1 MSSKK
6 SSAADKDNS
15 RPVKVNSI
23 YEMLKDNDALNI
35 WMATRKGGEPEVF
48 IAFMDNLSE
57 HDRKSLL
64 GLKGI
69 IVNAQE
75 PLLSRIADIEKEN
88 SHLRSQLLTDDLT
101 GLFNKRFFAMQL
113 DMEMARTRRTGQP
126 CSVIIVDFDNFKMIN
141 DTLGHDAG
149 DRFLTLM
156 GNVLRDNLRPTDF
169 ACRFGGDEFA
179 VIMPASSLFDSVSIG
194 RRIHDAVNKKIAS
207 LRWKIKRHLSIS
219 MGLAD
224 YEPTSV
230 QTAEDFFRRADQEL
244 YRAKQAGKNRISYE
258 ELAGRKLP
266 ELTAVSVDERSA
278 LMQI

>member
-6 SSAADKDNS
+6 SSAAGKDGS
-15 RPVKVNSI
+15 RPAKANTI
-23 YEMLKDNDALNI
+23 YGILKDNDALKI
-35 WMATRKGGEPEVF
+35 WMTARKGGDPEVF

-64 GLKGI
+64 GLKGVI
-69 IVNAQE
+69 INARE
-75 PLLSRIADIEKEN
+75 PLLARIADIEKEN

-101 GLFNKRFFAMQL
+101 GLFNKRFFSIQL

-126 CSVIIVDFDNFKMIN
+126 CSVIMIDFDNFKMIN

-149 DRFLTLM
+149 DRFLTVM
-156 GNVLRDNLRPTDF
+156 GDVLRDNLRPTDF

-179 VIMPASSLFDSVSIG
+179 IIMPASSLFDSIRIG
-194 RRIHDAVNKKIAS
+194 RRIHDAINKRIAS
-207 LRWKIKRHLSIS
+207 LRWKIKKHLSIS

-224 YEPTSV
+224 YEPTSG
-230 QTAEDFFRRADQEL
+230 QTVEDFFRKADQEL

-258 ELAGRKLP
+258 ERAGRKLP
-266 ELTAVSVDERSA
+266 EFTAVSVDERSA